1 MQPKFF
7 EKYPVLFILHS
18 FVPICLLSYRP
29 YISRHL
35 QICPFCIQVI
45 LYLAYIL
52 LNLSKSIHFQK
63 VHFFNFIHLPF
74 SNICQP
80 LSPDS
85 QRCVNY
91 LTFSFKDI
99 FIFHPKMER
108 YYLVLPNPLRYGHW
122 ATIILLL
129 FNYSYVGYSMVM
141 QHSWTWNDLPK
152 FFFSAK

>member
-1 MQPKFF
+1 MFTFVPPIYFS
-7 EKYPVLFILHS
+7 PPTDLSILHTS
-18 FVPICLLSYRP
+18 HF
-29 YISRHL
+29 
-35 QICPFCIQVI
+35 
-45 LYLAYIL
+45 YLAYIL

-63 VHFFNFIHLPF
+63 VDFFNFIHLPF

-99 FIFHPKMER
+99 FIFHPKMEW
-108 YYLVLPNPLRYGHW
+108 YYLVLPNPLHYGHW

-152 FFFSAK
+152 FFFRQNEIFSYLHSYEVLSTKKT

>member
-1 MQPKFF
+1 MFTFVPPIYFS
-7 EKYPVLFILHS
+7 PPTDLSILHTS
-18 FVPICLLSYRP
+18 HF
-29 YISRHL
+29 
-35 QICPFCIQVI
+35 
-45 LYLAYIL
+45 YLAYIL

-63 VHFFNFIHLPF
+63 VNFFNFIHLPF

-108 YYLVLPNPLRYGHW
+108 YYLVLPNPLHYMVIEQRSFYCCSITHMLDTAW
-122 ATIILLL
+122 WCNTREHETI
-129 FNYSYVGYSMVM
+129 FQS
-141 QHSWTWNDLPK
+141 
-152 FFFSAK
+152 FFFRQNEIFSYLHSYEVLSTKKT